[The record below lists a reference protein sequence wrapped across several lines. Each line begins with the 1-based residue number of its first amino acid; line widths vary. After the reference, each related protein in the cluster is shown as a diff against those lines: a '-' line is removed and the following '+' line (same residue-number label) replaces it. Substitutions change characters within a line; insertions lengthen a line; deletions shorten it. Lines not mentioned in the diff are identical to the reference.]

1 MDSLNDLSTQ
11 NALNAQKQNPTNN
24 PPLHSRLANNTDQNT
39 HLANSTSYT
48 NLITNEGSNTLINRL
63 HSLIHSYSNDTNNPT
78 KIDLCVISGFY
89 NAKALQQ
96 LASLKDRLSSIC
108 IILGKSEQTTQD
120 STNNIAFYLDEN
132 ILDIDAKLDEI
143 SASKIAYNFIKNH
156 SIQFYTYTANTLI
169 HSKMYFLHDSTNPK
183 IEQNAII
190 GSSNLTASG
199 LGLYGDSSNK
209 ELNLLCDSKEA
220 TKECKIYFDALLS
233 KCKDS
238 TNKVLESL
246 QTSYFYHSPKDILDK
261 IAPYFTNQSQDLS
274 TNEENDLTRGAKAYH
289 LYPFQLTASRE
300 IYKRLKTYG
309 VALLADPVGSGKTLS
324 ALSLAT
330 LYKRIAIIAPAKLKA
345 QWHSYKHDSTDPF
358 ILSQNIEFY
367 TYDEAI
373 NKNERNTFLKS
384 ADLVI
389 IDESHAFRND
399 NATYRKLKEKISST
413 SHLLLLSAT
422 PINNSYLDLAHQLSL
437 KDTHITINNVPLNPI
452 AICKRAN
459 EITNKA
465 QEKPQQ
471 DTKGSN
477 ESSEIIL
484 PPDYYKLCNLIFS
497 RSANEIEQYLKSLGK
512 SLPKKAITI
521 QKLSSIPPHID
532 FSIDSL
538 LNILGVND
546 SQNSLSFC
554 IYDPYN
560 ERYLPREIISE
571 LKSDNLSNL
580 GEYST
585 PRGFLC
591 MSLIKALESSID
603 AFSSILDKIIAYYKN
618 FLIKHSNR
626 DFVDFEADFESIEG
640 IYDEILFPQR
650 LRSIIDSQHTSAL
663 SQDFYADAQSDLE
676 KLESIQSKLHSYNS
690 ALDFAKS
697 AKFQALKSLIDSTPI
712 KREKLIIFTESIVTA
727 DALTTALKASFSD
740 IVIHS
745 ITGNTSPSEFSDRK
759 KRFSPKSLHHTLK
772 ENESEIDILV
782 ATDCLS
788 EGQNLQDCANLLNWD
803 IAFNPVRA
811 IQRIGRIWRI
821 GSTHKINKIMHFFP
835 DMDIDSYIDLES
847 KLRYKLEAANS
858 ATALENPFL
867 QDQEQRYQ
875 LHKDLRTKQLKAME
889 SEFVA
894 LEQESNPF
902 INLSNL
908 FSNFDISTKSHL
920 KDGIFSIALDNAPNN
935 AGQNLLFALLQDTSA
950 KDSTTQRDSADLLY
964 PCLYDIANQTLLPST
979 SLNDKQSN
987 ITSILSY
994 ATYTNKPQEAFS
1006 HLEHI
1011 TNDYTDINA
1020 LKDIF
1025 AHITSQLNEQIQ
1037 HYQDSIQSQK
1047 KSDGGL
1053 VFIEPK
1059 TFRLIAWLLINP
1071 DFTTFGGTK

>member
-1 MDSLNDLSTQ
+1 MI
-11 NALNAQKQNPTNN
+11 
-24 PPLHSRLANNTDQNT
+24 
-39 HLANSTSYT
+39 TS
-48 NLITNEGSNTLINRL
+48 NLITNEGSNTLINCL
-63 HSLIHSYSNDTNNPT
+63 DSLIHSYSGDTNNAT

-89 NAKALQQ
+89 NAKALQW
-96 LASLKDRLSSIC
+96 LSHLKDRLNAIC
-108 IILGKSEQTTQD
+108 IILGRSEQTTLNAQD
-120 STNNIAFYLDEN
+120 STSDIAFYLDEN
-132 ILDIDAKLDEI
+132 ILDIDAQLDEI

-156 SIQFYTYTANTLI
+156 SISFHTSTAHTLI

-209 ELNLLCDSKEA
+209 ELNLLCDSKET

-233 KCKDS
+233 QCKDA
-238 TNKVLESL
+238 TDEVLESL

-261 IAPYFTNQSQDLS
+261 IAPYFTDQAQDLS
-274 TNEENDLTRGAKAYH
+274 TNEESDLERGAKAYA
-289 LYPFQLTASRE
+289 LYPFQLIATRE

-330 LYKRIAIIAPAKLKA
+330 LYKRIAIISPAKLKA
-345 QWHSYKHDSTDPF
+345 QWHSYKHDSQNPF

-373 NKNERNTFLKS
+373 NKNERILFLKS

-399 NATYRKLKEKISST
+399 NATYRKLKEKLSSD

-437 KDTHITINNVPLNPI
+437 KDTHITINGAPLNPI

-459 EITNKA
+459 EITKKA
-465 QEKPQQ
+465 QEYKEYKEYKEEQTKPQQ
-471 DTKGSN
+471 GTLDSN
-477 ESSEIIL
+477 SEIIL

-512 SLPKKAITI
+512 SLPKKAIAI

-538 LNILGVND
+538 LEILGVND

-560 ERYLPREIISE
+560 ERYLPREIIDE

-603 AFSSILDKIIAYYKN
+603 AFSSILDKIIAYYNN
-618 FLIKHSNR
+618 FLANFPAKSSTI
-626 DFVDFEADFESIEG
+626 DFIDSIVLDFEAD
-640 IYDEILFPQR
+640 EIPFPQR
-650 LRSIIDSQHTSAL
+650 LQSIIDSRQISTL
-663 SQDFYADAQSDLE
+663 SKDFYNDAKSDLA
-676 KLESIQSKLHSYNS
+676 KLKSIKSKLRSYDS
-690 ALDFAKS
+690 AIDFAKS
-697 AKFQALKSLIDSTPI
+697 AKFQALKCLIDSTFI
-712 KREKLIIFTESIVTA
+712 KQQKLIIFTESIVTA

-740 IVIHS
+740 IIIES
-745 ITGNTSPSEFSDRK
+745 ITGNTSPSEFSNHK
-759 KRFSPKSLHHTLK
+759 KRFSPKSLHYTLK
-772 ENESEIDILV
+772 ENEREIDILV

-803 IAFNPVRA
+803 IAFNPIRA

-821 GSTHKINKIMHFFP
+821 GSTHKINHITHFFP

-867 QDQEQRYQ
+867 QEQEQRYQ
-875 LHKDLRTKQLKAME
+875 THKDLRTKQLKAME

-894 LEQESNPF
+894 LEQESSSF
-902 INLSNL
+902 IDLANL
-908 FSNFDISTKSHL
+908 FSDFAKSQKSHL
-920 KDGIFSIALDNAPNN
+920 KDGIFSIALHS
-935 AGQNLLFALLQDTSA
+935 AGQNLLFALLQDISTPQ
-950 KDSTTQRDSADLLY
+950 KDSNPSDLLY
-964 PCLYDIANQTLLPST
+964 PCIYDISTQTLLPSI
-979 SLNDKQSN
+979 SPNDKQSN
-987 ITSILSY
+987 LSLILTCNS
-994 ATYTNKPQEAFS
+994 TTKPQTAFS
-1006 HLEHI
+1006 QLEHI
-1011 TNDYTDINA
+1011 TNDYADISA
-1020 LKDIF
+1020 LKGIF
-1025 AHITSQLNEQIQ
+1025 ANITKQLNAQIQ
-1037 HYQDSIQSQK
+1037 HYQSSVESQK
-1047 KSDGGL
+1047 QSDGGL

-1059 TFRLIAWLLINP
+1059 AFGLIAWLLINP

>member
-1 MDSLNDLSTQ
+1 MTIS
-11 NALNAQKQNPTNN
+11 
-24 PPLHSRLANNTDQNT
+24 
-39 HLANSTSYT
+39 
-48 NLITNEGSNTLINRL
+48 NLITNEGSNTLINCL
-63 HSLIHSYSNDTNNPT
+63 DSLIHSYSANDTNNAT

-89 NAKALQQ
+89 NAKALKR
-96 LASLKDRLSSIC
+96 LSYLKDKLNAIC
-108 IILGKSEQTTQD
+108 IILGKSEQTTQN
-120 STNNIAFYLDEN
+120 STSDIAFYLDEN
-132 ILDIDAKLDEI
+132 ILDIDAQLDEI

-156 SIQFYTYTANTLI
+156 SISFYTSTAHTLI

-183 IEQNAII
+183 IEQNVII

-209 ELNLLCDSKEA
+209 ELNLLCDSKET

-233 KCKDS
+233 QCKDS
-238 TNKVLESL
+238 TNEVLESL

-261 IAPYFTNQSQDLS
+261 IAPYFTSQTQDLS
-274 TNEENDLTRGAKAYH
+274 TNEERDLERGAKAYA
-289 LYPFQLTASRE
+289 LYPFQLVATRE

-309 VALLADPVGSGKTLS
+309 IALLADPVGSGKTLS

-330 LYKRIAIIAPAKLKA
+330 LYKRIAIISPAKLKA
-345 QWHSYKHDSTDPF
+345 QWHSYKHDSQNPF

-373 NKNERNTFLKS
+373 NKNERIPFLKS

-399 NATYRKLKEKISST
+399 NPTYRKLKGKISHD

-422 PINNSYLDLAHQLSL
+422 PINNSYLDLAHQLIL
-437 KDTHITINNVPLNPI
+437 KGERITINGMPLNPI

-459 EITNKA
+459 EITKKVK
-465 QEKPQQ
+465 EEPQQ
-471 DTKGSN
+471 NTLDSDR
-477 ESSEIIL
+477 EIIL

-497 RSANEIEQYLKSLGK
+497 RSAKEIEQYLKSLGK
-512 SLPKKAITI
+512 SLPKKAINVE
-521 QKLSSIPPHID
+521 KLSSIPPHID

-538 LNILGVND
+538 LEILGVND

-560 ERYLPREIISE
+560 ERYLPSEIIDE
-571 LKSDNLSNL
+571 LQSDKLANL
-580 GEYST
+580 GGYST

-591 MSLIKALESSID
+591 MSLIKALESSVD
-603 AFSSILDKIIAYYKN
+603 AFSSILDKIIAYHN
-618 FLIKHSNR
+618 SFLAKHSAI
-626 DFVDFEADFESIEG
+626 DFADFIVPDFET
-640 IYDEILFPQR
+640 DEIPFPQR
-650 LRSIIDSQHTSAL
+650 LQSIIDSRHISAL
-663 SQDFYADAQSDLE
+663 SQEFYNDAQSDLA
-676 KLESIQSKLHSYNS
+676 KLKSIKSKLHSYNS
-690 ALDFAKS
+690 AIDFAKS
-697 AKFQALKSLIDSTPI
+697 AKFQALKRLINSTNI

-740 IVIHS
+740 IIIES
-745 ITGNTSPSEFSDRK
+745 ITGNTSPSEFSNHK
-759 KRFSPKSLHHTLK
+759 KRFSPKSLHYTLQ
-772 ENESEIDILV
+772 ENECEIDILV

-803 IAFNPVRA
+803 IAFNPIRA

-821 GSTHKINKIMHFFP
+821 GSTHKINHITHFFP

-858 ATALENPFL
+858 ATALENPFS
-867 QDQEQRYQ
+867 QEQEQRYQ
-875 LHKDLRTKQLKAME
+875 THKDLRTKQLKAME

-894 LEQESNPF
+894 LEQESSFF
-902 INLSNL
+902 INLANL
-908 FSNFDISTKSHL
+908 FSDFVKSKKSHL
-920 KDGIFSIALDNAPNN
+920 KEGIFSIALDN
-935 AGQNLLFALLQDTSA
+935 AGQNLLFALLQDTSTPQ
-950 KDSTTQRDSADLLY
+950 KDSNQIDLLY
-964 PCLYDIANQTLLPST
+964 PCLYDISTQTLLPSI
-979 SLNDKQSN
+979 SPSDKQNN
-987 ITSILSY
+987 ISQILICNS
-994 ATYTNKPQEAFS
+994 TTKPQEAFS
-1006 HLEHI
+1006 QLERI
-1011 TNDYTDINA
+1011 TNDYTDISA
-1020 LKDIF
+1020 LKGIF
-1025 AHITSQLNEQIQ
+1025 ANITEQLNAQIQ
-1037 HYQDSIQSQK
+1037 HYESNIQSQS

-1071 DFTTFGGTK
+1071 DFTTFGGAK